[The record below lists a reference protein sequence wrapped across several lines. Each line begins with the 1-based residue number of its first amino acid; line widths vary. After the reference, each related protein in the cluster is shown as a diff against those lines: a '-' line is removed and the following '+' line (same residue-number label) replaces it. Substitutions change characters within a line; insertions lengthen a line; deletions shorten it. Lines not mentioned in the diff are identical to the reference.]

1 MANIASTV
9 EELNSVQNNVEVVD
23 KPAVRDRFIQI
34 YETLWGEGTGAAA
47 YEKESINFKKI
58 VSESSYLSNPRYITP
73 FSVFTSFIDLAVSGL
88 SLEPGSRALCYLLP
102 RKYKVLSANG
112 GEAWEGRCCL
122 TVSGYG
128 EIFMRERAG
137 QIAHA
142 DNPVLV
148 YAEDEFTF
156 YDKDGRKSVNYVCH
170 LPHNSKQIVAGFMK
184 ITRNDGT
191 IDYAVM
197 FQEDW
202 NRLKGYSEKNSND
215 NKANALYTSG
225 EGGTIDTGFLM
236 AKIIKHAFRTYPKVR
251 IGKSTTMETEHTE
264 EEVDYYGMEAETSAQ
279 PQKPEPKKEPQPEP
293 FGGPANDMA
302 QGAIIEPGDDGA
314 F

>member
-23 KPAVRDRFIQI
+23 KPSVRDRFIQI

-102 RKYKVLSANG
+102 RKYKVLAANG

-202 NRLKGYSEKNSND
+202 NRLKGYSEKNSKD

-264 EEVDYYGMEAETSAQ
+264 EEVDYYGMEAETAQ
-279 PQKPEPKKEPQPEP
+279 PQKPEPKKEPKPEP